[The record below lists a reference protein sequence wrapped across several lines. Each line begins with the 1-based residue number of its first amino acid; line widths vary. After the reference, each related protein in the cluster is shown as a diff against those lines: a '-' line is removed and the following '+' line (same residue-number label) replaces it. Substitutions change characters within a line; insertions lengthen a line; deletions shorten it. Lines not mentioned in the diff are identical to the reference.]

1 MRAPR
6 WWLLSGVTLTGLL
19 MFAGLPA
26 LSLNAEEPRPNVQI
40 GIPQNLFRD
49 FPRVT
54 VEALMPTFTR
64 LMESNT
70 GMKGKALL
78 LNGPDE
84 VGKNLAENKI
94 QLAVFHGFEFAWEQ
108 NKHPEFKP
116 LVIVVKS
123 QNAKLMAQVIV
134 ANDGSINKLEDLKDQ
149 PVAIPRGTPEH
160 ARLFLSR
167 RARMLGNRQE
177 KFFGAFSSPPHVAAA
192 LDDVVSGKVK
202 ATVVDSVA
210 WDNYQWMNPQKA
222 AKLKPLMQSEPFPTG
237 VIAYKEGGLPEAD
250 LKRYRDGLTHAH
262 EKSDGMQ
269 LMMLWKMKR
278 FDVAPPDF
286 QQSLAD
292 IAKAYPPPIGDE
304 P

>member
-1 MRAPR
+1 MRAVR
-6 WWLLSGVTLTGLL
+6 WWLLSGVTLAGLVV
-19 MFAGLPA
+19 FAGVPA
-26 LSLNAEEPRPNVQI
+26 PTVHAEEPRPVQI
-40 GIPQNLFRD
+40 GLPQNLFRD
-49 FPRVT
+49 FPRIT

-64 LMESNT
+64 LMESQT
-70 GMKGKALL
+70 GMKGKVMLL
-78 LNGPDE
+78 TGPEE
-84 VGKNLAENKI
+84 VGKNLADDKI

-108 NKHPEFKP
+108 NKHPDFKP
-116 LVIVVKS
+116 LVIVVK
-123 QNAKLMAQVIV
+123 QNAKLTAQVIV
-134 ANDGSINKLEDLKDQ
+134 ANDTSVSKLEDLKGQ

-160 ARLFLSR
+160 CRLFLSR
-167 RARMLGNRQE
+167 RTRMIGTRQE
-177 KFFGAFSSPPHVAAA
+177 KFFGAFSTPAHVAAA
-192 LDDVVSGKVK
+192 LDDVAAGKVK

-250 LKRYRDGLTHAH
+250 LKRFRDGLTHAH
-262 EKSDGMQ
+262 ERSDGMQ

-278 FDVAPPDF
+278 FDVAPADF